1 MSTEETETLEEVQR
15 QYYKALT
22 WYHSQIPTGFYNQV
36 GMIKDQLEVLNK
48 NMKDAGE
55 GSGKL
60 ASALNRLTLY
70 GVIVAGLGVLVA
82 MGHLVIE
89 VLKYSKGAP

>member
-1 MSTEETETLEEVQR
+1 MSTEGNETLEELKR

-55 GSGKL
+55 ASGKL
-60 ASALNRLTLY
+60 ASALNRLTLA
-70 GVIVAGLGVLVA
+70 GVIVAGFGLLVA
-82 MGHLVIE
+82 AGHLVVE
-89 VLKYSKGAP
+89 VLKYNKGAP